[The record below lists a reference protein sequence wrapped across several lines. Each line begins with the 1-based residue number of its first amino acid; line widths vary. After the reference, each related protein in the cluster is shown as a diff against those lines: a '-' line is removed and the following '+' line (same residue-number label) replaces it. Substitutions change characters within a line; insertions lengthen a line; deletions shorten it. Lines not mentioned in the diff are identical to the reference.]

1 MTRKTPYQILGVSR
15 NADMPTIKR
24 AYRSL
29 YRQFHPDRADQ
40 TAEAH
45 KHFLQIQDAYNK
57 ISKMHNKRNGSDGE
71 TDRNHHADKE
81 QPWDPNSTEY
91 AHILYMNRR
100 EATEEVSQ
108 LHQEMQFFLIQ
119 VRRFFIRF
127 TMVCP
132 RSKKRIWAIL
142 DRNLRTLE
150 ATLEQA
156 TICQFQ
162 IRLSISKTHNDKLR
176 FKFEQMKDIQRQ
188 LESTARVVEKASIE
202 TRHGVGHL
210 LRTQA
215 ARWP

>member
-108 LHQEMQFFLIQ
+108 LHQEMQFFLI
-119 VRRFFIRF
+119 R
-127 TMVCP
+127 
-132 RSKKRIWAIL
+132 
-142 DRNLRTLE
+142 
-150 ATLEQA
+150 
-156 TICQFQ
+156 
-162 IRLSISKTHNDKLR
+162 LR

-215 ARWP
+215 ARWPLLLVLDIEA